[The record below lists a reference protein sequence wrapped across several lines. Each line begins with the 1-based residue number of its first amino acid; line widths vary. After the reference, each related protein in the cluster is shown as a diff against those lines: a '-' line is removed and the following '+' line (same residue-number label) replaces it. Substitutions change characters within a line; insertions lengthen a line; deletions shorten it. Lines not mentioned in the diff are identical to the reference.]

1 MVSSPTGFG
10 AWGATDRTPV
20 RSVALA
26 LASGVESPVGTPLR
40 PWAATTTSTAAD
52 DGSGSVSRSA
62 SLRPSVT
69 FPLVT
74 SEGPHGPSLCDTAG
88 SPRGVRATIPRGY
101 NPAGRSASLLP
112 VVCSARSPVPAL
124 RAPLKSARG
133 SVRSVVLAF
142 ASRARPAA
150 QMPPG
155 RARQLEATG
164 WPGSPMPEAAAA
176 GAPKTALWARMRPEK
191 RAARVTEGAAQR
203 KAY

>member
-40 PWAATTTSTAAD
+40 PWAATPTSAAAD

-62 SLRPSVT
+62 LLRPSVT

-88 SPRGVRATIPRGY
+88 SPRGVRATIPRGIQSRG
-101 NPAGRSASLLP
+101 PLRFTPFGRVLRSVAGSG
-112 VVCSARSPVPAL
+112 VARSWNTRAL
-124 RAPLKSARG
+124 F
-133 SVRSVVLAF
+133 RSVVLAF